1 MREIVDELM
10 HDIRGAREFDLVS
23 GLSIPLPM
31 IVIAEMLGVEPER
44 RHDFKRWSDGLV
56 SGISGSGRTQGFA
69 ESGFA
74 ETMREFTEYLQD
86 IAAKRKAEPR
96 DDLITALVR
105 AEEGEGTLSAFQV
118 VMFAT
123 VLMVAGNETTTNL
136 IGNTVNTLLDHPEQL
151 DLVVRDPSLI
161 PALVDE
167 SLRYQSPIQFL
178 FRRATEDLEIAG
190 VQIPKDSLVVPLL
203 ASANRDERQFENG
216 DVFDITRN
224 AQGHVAF
231 GLGVH
236 YCLGSHL
243 WHGSRAG
250 SLSRPSCPSCPGCG
264 ATIRRW
270 NTWIHSWSAGRRGS
284 SCRGQL
290 EIHALPGGT
299 SRDPRVRCL
308 GISRVPV
315 ITGWA
320 LAIASQQHVG
330 GADAA
335 VAAGGA
341 CEGHHQGRQ
350 RRRSQPLDQRLL
362 EDGLAGGVAAASV
375 HDQHAAASFAVHP
388 SHHFADPPLRRAL
401 DHAVQVDAFVG
412 PHLSVAQP
420 QQLRAIDAR
429 GDPLDVLAQPLGL
442 EGDALAGLPRLAP
455 AQRPGR
461 RAQLVP
467 TLERA
472 DIRHGFSEDSL
483 LGVAVVLPAAHR
495 QYPRF
500 EVVGVKS
507 SRRCGFS
514 HR

>member
-1 MREIVDELM
+1 MAIDYNPFSEKVHADPYPYYRALRDEAPVYWSEGAGGWVVSRYEDVRHVLTEHGLFSSDAMRTALLGIPPGFNPVEHPEIAERLMALVSSGPFRLEDLTESGAIITADPPEHTVQRDIVNRGFSPRRISVWEKRVREIVDGLM
-10 HDIRGAREFDLVS
+10 HDIRAVRVFDLVS

-31 IVIAEMLGVEPER
+31 IVIAELLGVEPER

-56 SGISGSGRTQGFA
+56 SGISGSGRKQGFV

-74 ETMREFTEYLQD
+74 ETMREFSGYLQE

-136 IGNTVNTLLDHPEQL
+136 IGNTVNALFDHPEQL
-151 DLVVRDPSLI
+151 DLVVRDSSLI

-243 WHGSRAG
+243 
-250 SLSRPSCPSCPGCG
+250 
-264 ATIRRW
+264 
-270 NTWIHSWSAGRRGS
+270 
-284 SCRGQL
+284 
-290 EIHALPGGT
+290 
-299 SRDPRVRCL
+299 
-308 GISRVPV
+308 
-315 ITGWA
+315 
-320 LAIASQQHVG
+320 
-330 GADAA
+330 
-335 VAAGGA
+335 
-341 CEGHHQGRQ
+341 
-350 RRRSQPLDQRLL
+350 
-362 EDGLAGGVAAASV
+362 
-375 HDQHAAASFAVHP
+375 
-388 SHHFADPPLRRAL
+388 
-401 DHAVQVDAFVG
+401 
-412 PHLSVAQP
+412 
-420 QQLRAIDAR
+420 AR
-429 GDPLDVLAQPLGL
+429 L
-442 EGDALAGLPRLAP
+442 EGRIALEAIVPELPRLRRRDP
-455 AQRPGR
+455 KVEYVDSFLVRGPQRIE
-461 RAQLVP
+461 L
-467 TLERA
+467 
-472 DIRHGFSEDSL
+472 
-483 LGVAVVLPAAHR
+483 
-495 QYPRF
+495 
-500 EVVGVKS
+500 
-507 SRRCGFS
+507 SRIA
-514 HR
+514 